1 MIPTNTIV
9 NYHLLTVCVRVD
21 LVKQAKNKKWTTP
34 AKDKNISAVQ
44 YYGCIF
50 SGSKVDNT

>member
-21 LVKQAKNKKWTTP
+21 LVKQAKKKKWKTP

-44 YYGCIF
+44 Y
-50 SGSKVDNT
+50 